1 MALYRDTGVVLR
13 TWKLGEADRIVSV
26 FTREHGKVRGV
37 AKGVRKSGSRFG
49 ARLEPTCHVSLQ
61 LYRGKGDLDTI
72 TQVELLERPEAIR
85 VDYDLWVR
93 ASAMLEAVDHMTID
107 REPNDVMFEM
117 LVKALRTLAARRG
130 PLVAPAFLLK
140 LLALEGLEPMLDQC
154 VGCGT
159 DEPLVAFAF
168 VEGGTQCPA
177 CRTGVSLS
185 DDALHI
191 MRQVYGGQLGLAL
204 EAPPSAV
211 TAELDTLAT
220 RLFEAHLERKLRSIA
235 LLDHH

>member
-49 ARLEPTCHVSLQ
+49 SRLEPTCHVSLQ
-61 LYRGKGDLDTI
+61 LYKGKGDLDTI
-72 TQVELLERPEAIR
+72 TQVELIERPETVR
-85 VDYDLWVR
+85 GDYDLWVR

-107 REPNDVMFEM
+107 REPNEVMFEM
-117 LVKALRTLAARRG
+117 LVRALRTLAARRG

-140 LLALEGLEPMLDQC
+140 LMTLEGLEPMLDCC
-154 VGCGT
+154 VGCGIE
-159 DEPLVAFAF
+159 EPLVAFGF
-168 VEGGTQCPA
+168 IEGGAQCPS

-185 DDALHI
+185 SAALQSL
-191 MRQVYGGQLGLAL
+191 RQIFGGQLALAL
-204 EAPPSAV
+204 EAPASAV

-220 RLFEAHLERKLRSIA
+220 RLFEAHFERKLRSIA

>member
-49 ARLEPTCHVSLQ
+49 SRLEPTCHVSVQ
-61 LYRGKGDLDTI
+61 LYKGKGDLDTI
-72 TQVELLERPEAIR
+72 TQVELIERPESVR
-85 VDYDLWVR
+85 DDYDLWVR

-107 REPNDVMFEM
+107 REPNEVMFDM
-117 LVKALRTLAARRG
+117 LVRALRTLAARRG
-130 PLVAPAFLLK
+130 PLVAPAFFLK
-140 LLALEGLEPMLDQC
+140 LLALEGLEPLLDCC
-154 VGCGT
+154 VGCGIA
-159 DEPLVAFAF
+159 EPLVAFGF
-168 VEGGTQCPA
+168 IEGGAQCPS

-185 DDALHI
+185 DDALQLL
-191 MRQVYGGQLGLAL
+191 RQIFGGQLGLAL
-204 EAPPSAV
+204 EAPASAT

-220 RLFEAHLERKLRSIA
+220 RLFEAHLERQLRSIA
-235 LLDHH
+235 LLEHH